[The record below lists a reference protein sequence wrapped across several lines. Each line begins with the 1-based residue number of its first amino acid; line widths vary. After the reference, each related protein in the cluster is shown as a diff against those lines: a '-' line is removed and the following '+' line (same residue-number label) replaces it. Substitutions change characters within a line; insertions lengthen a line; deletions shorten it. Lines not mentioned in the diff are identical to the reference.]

1 VAADRTRTRP
11 ALPLLLSINGGL
23 VDTMSYLALQGLF
36 AAHVTGNF
44 VTLGASIVF
53 GTSGILPKILALPT
67 FCVVIVATRWVSYPL
82 ASRRSP
88 VLRAML
94 SLKVLL
100 LFLAAGLAIRY
111 GPFASGDSA
120 AALATGLLLVSA
132 MAIQNAAHRIHMG
145 SSPPT
150 TLVTGSTTQI
160 MIDLADLA
168 RNPPAMTEEARK
180 AAHTRFKR
188 LGSSVAAFAI
198 GCAAGAILYVTLGT
212 WCFLV
217 PAGLGVIPLLLRLA
231 AYPSDLE

>member
-1 VAADRTRTRP
+1 
-11 ALPLLLSINGGL
+11 
-23 VDTMSYLALQGLF
+23 
-36 AAHVTGNF
+36 
-44 VTLGASIVF
+44 
-53 GTSGILPKILALPT
+53 
-67 FCVVIVATRWVSYPL
+67 
-82 ASRRSP
+82 
-88 VLRAML
+88 ML

-100 LFLAAGLAIRY
+100 LFLAAALAIRY

-132 MAIQNAAHRIHMG
+132 MAIQNAAHRFHMG

-150 TLVTGSTTQI
+150 TFVTGSTTQI

-168 RNPPAMTEEARK
+168 RNPAAMTKEACK

-198 GCAAGAILYVTLGT
+198 GCAAGAILYVTLST

-217 PAGLGVIPLLLRLA
+217 PAGLGVITLILRFADIRVISSRRSEATRCSGRLLVVCPALVMSERILGGP
-231 AYPSDLE
+231 Y

>member
-1 VAADRTRTRP
+1 MAADSTRTRP

-100 LFLAAGLAIRY
+100 LSLAAGLAIRY